1 MSRVSITAVLER
13 LKEKFSS
20 AIDEIIS
27 EIEDDE
33 LRPINGDDDFFDDDY
48 DEEDDEDEDE
58 DVRELRR
65 IQQGLI

>member
-27 EIEDDE
+27 EVEDGE
-33 LRPINGDDDFFDDDY
+33 LQPENSNDDFFDDDDDY
-48 DEEDDEDEDE
+48 DEYEDE